1 MPSDVIK
8 YWLAVAAI
16 MLAMFG
22 YSGRISSVLI
32 FGAAAA
38 GAFVYWRVATAR
50 RNRVAAR
57 VRKDAAQDVR
67 RRDP

>member
-1 MPSDVIK
+1 MPSDAIK

-32 FGAAAA
+32 FGAAA
-38 GAFVYWRVATAR
+38 GVAFVYWRVAAAR
-50 RNRVAAR
+50 RRRVAAR
-57 VRKDAAQDVR
+57 VPKDMAPDAR
-67 RRDP
+67 RRDL